1 LKVYEK
7 DVSMANEIVVNTQ
20 LASLLTNHGV
30 HVHLDNEFINTD
42 LASNL
47 NFKARAVY
55 HEINDSITSRLD
67 VMILTASGEKIVESF
82 GDLGV
87 TVDDAVNKNLQ
98 NFSLSSLHPILAA
111 FGCHDKETLS
121 KVEVEEWVV
130 NERTWKVYIGNLVPK
145 SIGAGE
151 HFVPPAQFFQSIE
164 QEIRSQAL
172 TNKLHWFRSY
182 YCQLEVNTIEKEF
195 LMDNEAKNA
204 ELIFGTLPIMPNVK
218 FYSCRNFIL
227 LREA

>member
-1 LKVYEK
+1 
-7 DVSMANEIVVNTQ
+7 MTNEIVLNTK

-30 HVHLDNEFINTD
+30 NVRLGNEFVNTD
-42 LASNL
+42 LISSL
-47 NFKARAVY
+47 KFKARAVY
-55 HEINDSITSRLD
+55 HEIDSGISSRLD
-67 VMILTASGEKIVESF
+67 IMILTDNGERIIECF
-82 GDLGV
+82 GDYGT
-87 TVDDAVNKNLQ
+87 TVDDAINKNFQ
-98 NFSLSSLHPILAA
+98 NFSLSTLHPILAA
-111 FGCHDKETLS
+111 FGCHDQETLRQ
-121 KVEVEEWVV
+121 VEVEEWVV
-130 NERTWKVYIGNLVPK
+130 NERTWKVYIGNLIPK

-182 YCQLEVNTIEKEF
+182 YSQLEANITEKEF

-204 ELIFGTLPIMPNVK
+204 DLIFSTLPIMPNVK